1 VHQRSAHGSFTS
13 RPAFEKIPGFK
24 MPVDPLGISA
34 VSVCPQHGYQCP
46 DKIPLGYRPIY
57 ERIPEAELPANP
69 LDVGPVSNSSTIYS
83 TRIGGSTRLLIPLGT
98 DASSTHRSN
107 KMRHHLLLTRYQCG
121 KARLRKFCRALERY
135 SSTRLMVVGVLTEN
149 HKPGSAT

>member
-24 MPVDPLGISA
+24 MPIDPLDISP

-46 DKIPLGYRPIY
+46 DKIPFGYRPIY
-57 ERIPEAELPANP
+57 ERILEAELPADP
-69 LDVGPVSNSSTIYS
+69 LDV
-83 TRIGGSTRLLIPLGT
+83 TRLPILLGT

-107 KMRHHLLLTRYQCG
+107 KMRHNLLLTRYQCG

-135 SSTRLMVVGVLTEN
+135 PSTRLMVVGVLTEN
-149 HKPGSAT
+149 HEPS